1 MRAITYLW
9 IAVWAVPVL
18 GQGSLEVIDL
28 RHRTAEQVLPDLRPL
43 LAPGAVLTGQRNQ
56 LIVRTSP
63 DNLAEL
69 RRALESLDRP
79 ARRLVISVRFDD
91 ASTDER
97 SAFAAGGVVSTQGA
111 RARLQVQDARSSAS
125 ERVDQRVQV
134 LEGARARIAAG
145 QSQPVRQTEILGNPG
160 TPVQRQSVI
169 IQETATGFEV
179 IPRLAGNQV
188 FLEIAPQRET
198 PGALPGSVQ
207 GYGAATTASGRL
219 GEWFELAG
227 ISEARARDDRGLL
240 AGARGRATDS
250 RRIWVRVDEVRP

>member
-1 MRAITYLW
+1 MRAITYILVALW
-9 IAVWAVPVL
+9 ALPAL
-18 GQGSLEVIDL
+18 GQGSLEVIEL
-28 RHRTAEQVLPDLRPL
+28 RHRTAEQVLPELRPL

-91 ASTDER
+91 AATDER

-111 RARLQVQDARSSAS
+111 RARLQVQDARSSAT

-134 LEGARARIAAG
+134 LEGGRAMIATG
-145 QSQPVRQTEILGNPG
+145 QSRPVRQTEILGNPG

-169 IQETATGFEV
+169 IQETATGYEV
-179 IPRLAGNQV
+179 IPRLAGNRV
-188 FLEIAPQRET
+188 FLEIAPQREA
-198 PGALPGSVQ
+198 PGAVPGSVQ

-240 AGARGRATDS
+240 AGSRARATES